1 MSTDDHGTGLD
12 ARNAEERHTLLRVL
26 GLNAGLSV
34 ALLIAGL
41 SANSSGLMANALDN
55 ASDAAV
61 YAIGL
66 YAVGRDPKWKRRA
79 ATVSGVLLLVFA
91 AGVLADALRRF
102 VTGTDP
108 LGPTMIVMALIAAGV
123 NALCIRLL
131 RKNHGDDVNM
141 RAAWTFSLN
150 DFYSNFGIVVA
161 GVLVLVLDRNWP
173 DLAIGIV
180 IAFIALKGGIE
191 ILRDARNSG
200 DAAASST
207 ENTP

>member
-1 MSTDDHGTGLD
+1 MTTDSDNTAPG
-12 ARNAEERHTLLRVL
+12 ARNAEERRTLVQVL
-26 GLNAGLSV
+26 ALNAGLSL
-34 ALLIAGL
+34 ALLGAGL

-61 YAIGL
+61 YGIGL

-79 ATVSGVLLLVFA
+79 ATVSGVMLLVFA
-91 AGVLADALRRF
+91 VGVLVDAARRF

-108 LGPTMIVMALIAAGV
+108 LGPTMIVMALIAASV
-123 NALCIRLL
+123 NALCIKLL

-161 GVLVLVLDRNWP
+161 GGLVLALGRNWP
-173 DLAIGIV
+173 DLVVGV
-180 IAFIALKGGIE
+180 LIAFIAIKGGIE
-191 ILRDARNSG
+191 ILRDARRSG
-200 DAAASST
+200 SEAASNN
-207 ENTP
+207 ENIS